1 MSLPILSVP
10 TYELEVPST
19 KQKVKFRPFL
29 VKEHKILMTLAEA
42 DVDEVS
48 RVIKQLIDVCTFNKL
63 KIDKLSN
70 FDVEY
75 LFLNLRAK
83 SIGELVKVIV
93 NCECGNEINHT
104 IDINKIKIDKK
115 KGISNKIQIR
125 DNVGLVLR
133 YPTFEEMLELF
144 ENKDNA
150 KVFFTISKCI
160 ESIYTETESYERD
173 SFTDEEADNFLSQ
186 LTKEEFAKIEEFFI
200 NLPKVIQDIEATCD
214 KCGKVNKT
222 KLEGLQNF
230 FV

>member
-29 VKEHKILMTLAEA
+29 VKEQKILMTLAEA

-83 SIGELVKVIV
+83 SIGELIKVIV
-93 NCECGNEINHT
+93 NCECGNEINNT

-160 ESIYTETESYERD
+160 QSIYTEKESYERD

>member
-1 MSLPILSVP
+1 MSLPILDVP

-19 KQKVKFRPFL
+19 KQKVRYRPFL
-29 VKEHKILMTLAEA
+29 VKEHKVLMTLAEA
-42 DVDEVS
+42 DVSEVS

-63 KIDKLSN
+63 KVDKLSN

-104 IDINKIKIDKK
+104 IDLNKIKIDKK
-115 KGISNKIQIR
+115 KGISNKIPIR

-160 ESIYTETESYERD
+160 ESIYTETDSYERD

-200 NLPKVIQDIEATCD
+200 NLPKVVQDIEATCD

>member
-29 VKEHKILMTLAEA
+29 VKEHKVLMTLAEA

-63 KIDKLSN
+63 NIDKLSN

-75 LFLNLRAK
+75 IFLSLRSK

-93 NCECGNEINHT
+93 NCTCGNEINHT
-104 IDINKIKIDKK
+104 IDLNKIVVDKK
-115 KGISNKIQIR
+115 KSVSNKIQIR
-125 DNVGLVLR
+125 ENVGMVLR
-133 YPTFEEMLELF
+133 YPTFEEMLELY
-144 ENKDNA
+144 ENKDNV
-150 KVFFTISKCI
+150 KVFTTISKCI
-160 ESIYTETESYERD
+160 ESIYTETDSHERD
-173 SFTDEEADNFLSQ
+173 SFTDEEADDFLSQ
-186 LTKEEFAKIEEFFI
+186 LTKEEFNKIEEFFV
-200 NLPKVIQDIEATCD
+200 NLPTVTQHIEATCD